1 MIDQLVE
8 SLSVD
13 MDVKFLL
20 QIGLVTVKLLG
31 RELGVSLRKFID
43 NLNNH
48 LFRFAFSLDVR
59 QDMVDVVRN
68 YVPFLSKRV
77 CFPFFSVRLLRTV
90 F

>member
-1 MIDQLVE
+1 MIDQLME

-20 QIGLVTVKLLG
+20 QIGLITVKLLG

-48 LFRFAFSLDVR
+48 LFRFAFSL
-59 QDMVDVVRN
+59 N
-68 YVPFLSKRV
+68 I
-77 CFPFFSVRLLRTV
+77 
-90 F
+90 